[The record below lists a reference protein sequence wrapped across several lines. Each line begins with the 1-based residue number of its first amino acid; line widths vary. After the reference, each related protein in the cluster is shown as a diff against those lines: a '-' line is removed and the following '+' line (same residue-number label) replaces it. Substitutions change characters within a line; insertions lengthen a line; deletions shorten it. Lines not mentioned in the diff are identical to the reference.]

1 MSKIKTILLSIIFL
15 AVCVHPLFGM
25 TADRNLCME
34 IADAKIVQQGLE
46 DMHTVSNITSY
57 TDGKG
62 EVLFYIFELDPKGFM
77 IISADTDLPPI
88 IGYSFRNTFDLQ
100 DETSMPFRAISQDIS
115 YRYAAL
121 PKLPESIKQQRN
133 DMWADLLNNKEAKEE
148 MYWPNQDSTV
158 TGGWVQ
164 AQWNQSAPFYN
175 YCPWDLVTSARSLAG
190 CPAIATAQIIDY
202 FTNINGAFFDDSD
215 DYYHSY
221 AGRDFWI
228 DTDYFTRGFA
238 SFPQLNSLLNTY
250 DAHKKLHQ
258 ELTNFDKAAL
268 CFACGVAATQVYTS
282 TVSGTFYLSQVVDAL
297 EKFGY
302 YGTDTIDDS
311 APIFWTRLS
320 QNMMDAQPAELTVLV
335 TGGSGGHNV
344 VVDGYNTLNEYHVN
358 FGWNGSYDG
367 WYILPDEFPYSLT
380 TIHGVTLDIYSDPV
394 PYYDP
399 PASLVYSSNQSP
411 AYIDLSWQ
419 VPVQAGVISY
429 NVYRDDVLLNSE
441 PVYTQ
446 TFHDDTAIYGIEYEY
461 YVTAIYDIG
470 ESNPSNTIVINWNVA
485 VDEPSIANGYA
496 SISFPNPFNPKLDV
510 RTSIRYYQHG
520 TTHNSNIE
528 IYNIKGEIVRRL
540 TVHDISSGIF
550 EASWDGKD
558 DNGNIVPSGV
568 YLYSLENEQATLQK
582 ILILR

>member
-34 IADAKIVQQGLE
+34 IADAKIAQQGLE
-46 DMHTVSNITSY
+46 DMHTVSNITSH
-57 TDGKG
+57 TDEKG

-77 IISADTDLPPI
+77 IITADTDLPPI
-88 IGYSFRNTFDLQ
+88 IGYSFRNNIDAL
-100 DETSMPFRAISQDIS
+100 DESSIPFRVISQDIS
-115 YRYAAL
+115 CRYAAL
-121 PKLPESIKQQRN
+121 PKLPESIKLQRN
-133 DMWADLLNNKEAKEE
+133 NTWADLLNNKEAKEE
-148 MYWPNQDSTV
+148 MYWPDQDSTL

-164 AQWNQSAPFYN
+164 VQWNQTSPYYN
-175 YCPWDLVTSARSLAG
+175 YCPWDPVTSARSLAG

-202 FTNINGAFFDDSD
+202 FTNINGALFDDSD

-228 DTDYFTRGFA
+228 DNDYFTRGFA

-311 APIFWTRLS
+311 APNFWTRLS
-320 QNMMDAQPAELTVLV
+320 QNMMDGQPAELTVLV

-358 FGWNGSYDG
+358 FGWGGSYNG

-380 TIHGVTLDIYSDPV
+380 TIHGVILDIYSDLV

-399 PASLVYSSNQSP
+399 PANLVFSSNQTP

-419 VPVQAGVISY
+419 MPIQAGVISY
-429 NVYRDDVLLNSE
+429 NIYRDDVLLNSE

-446 TFHDDTAIYGIEYEY
+446 NYHDDTATYGIEYEY

-470 ESNPSNTIVINWNVA
+470 ESNPSNTIMIDWNFSI
-485 VDEPSIANGYA
+485 DEPSIANGYA
-496 SISFPNPFNPKLDV
+496 SISFPNPFNPKIDGS
-510 RTSIRYYQHG
+510 TSIRYYQHG

-528 IYNIKGEIVRRL
+528 LYNIKGEFLRRL
-540 TVHDISSGIF
+540 TAHGISSRIF
-550 EASWDGKD
+550 EATWDGKD
-558 DNGNIVPSGV
+558 NKGNIVPSGV
-568 YLYSLENEQATLQK
+568 YLYSVDAENNNFKK
-582 ILILR
+582 ILLLR

>member
-1 MSKIKTILLSIIFL
+1 MLKIKTTLLLIIFIV
-15 AVCVHPLFGM
+15 ACAHPLFSI
-25 TADRNLCME
+25 TADKDLCIK
-34 IADAKIVQQGLE
+34 IAEAKIMQHSMK
-46 DMHTVSNITSY
+46 DAASISNITSHIN
-57 TDGKG
+57 DKE
-62 EVLFYIFELDPKGFM
+62 EVLFYIFELDPKGF
-77 IISADTDLPPI
+77 IITTTDTDLPPV
-88 IGYSFRNTFDLQ
+88 IGYSFRNNIDAQ
-100 DETSMPFRAISQDIS
+100 DEISMPYQAIELDIS
-115 YRYAAL
+115 YRNAAL
-121 PKLPESIKQQRN
+121 DKLPQNIIQQRN
-133 DMWADLLNNKEAKEE
+133 DAWSDLLNEKEAKEE
-148 MYWPNQDSTV
+148 MYWPDQDSTL

-164 AQWNQSAPFYN
+164 MQWRQTAPYYN

-202 FTNINGAFFDDSD
+202 FSNINGALFGDAD

-228 DTDYFTRGFA
+228 DNDYFTRGFA
-238 SFPQLNSLLNTY
+238 SFPDLNSFLNTY
-250 DAHKKLHQ
+250 DAHQKLHQ
-258 ELTNFDKAAL
+258 EITDVDKAAL

-302 YGTDTIDDS
+302 FGTDTIDDS
-311 APIFWTRLS
+311 APNFWTRLS

-399 PASLVYSSNQSP
+399 PASLAYTSNQTP

-419 VPVQAGVISY
+419 APVQAGVISY
-429 NVYRDDVLLNSE
+429 NVYRDDVLLNTE

-446 TFHDDTAIYGIEYEY
+446 TYHDDTAIYGIEYEY

-470 ESNPSNTIVINWNVA
+470 ESNPSNTIIIDWYFA
-485 VDEPSIANGYA
+485 IDDPHIIDGYT
-496 SISFPNPFNPKLDV
+496 SFTFPNPFNPQADGS
-510 RTSIRYYQHG
+510 TSIRFYSQE
-520 TTHNSNIE
+520 TTHDAHIE
-528 IYNIKGEIVRRL
+528 IYNIKGEFVRKL
-540 TVHDISSGIF
+540 TAHDISSGIV
-550 EASWDGKD
+550 EASWDGQD
-558 DNGNIVPSGV
+558 TLGQDVLSGV
-568 YLYSLENEQATLQK
+568 YLYSIYDENIRFEK
-582 ILILR
+582 ILLLR

>member
-1 MSKIKTILLSIIFL
+1 MASKKTVFIFLILVLILFIRLNAKPIDVDICRDVVYSKINQRVPNHTNSIDNISE
-15 AVCVHPLFGM
+15 HYNETG
-25 TADRNLCME
+25 E
-34 IADAKIVQQGLE
+34 I
-46 DMHTVSNITSY
+46 
-57 TDGKG
+57 
-62 EVLFYIFELDPKGFM
+62 LFYVVELNPRGFM
-77 IISADTDLPPI
+77 IIAGDDNLPPI
-88 IGYSFRNTFDLQ
+88 IGYSFRNTIDAQ
-100 DETSMPFRAISQDIS
+100 DNTSIPYQAIALDIS
-115 YRYAAL
+115 YRYTAL
-121 PKLPESIKQQRN
+121 HKLPESIKQQRN
-133 DMWADLLNNKEAKEE
+133 DMWTGLLNNNEIKEE
-148 MYWPNQDSTV
+148 MYWPDQDSTL

-164 AQWNQSAPFYN
+164 VQWNQSAPYYN

-202 FTNINGAFFDDSD
+202 FTNINNAQFTDAD

-221 AGRDFWI
+221 AGRNFWI
-228 DTDYFTRGFA
+228 DNDYFTRGFA

-311 APIFWTRLS
+311 APNFWTRLS
-320 QNMMDAQPAELTVLV
+320 QNMMDGQPAELTVLV

-399 PASLVYSSNQSP
+399 PANLVYSSNQSP

-419 VPVQAGVISY
+419 VPTQPGVISY

-446 TFHDDTAIYGIEYEY
+446 TFHDDTATYGIEYEY

-470 ESNPSNTIVINWNVA
+470 ESNPSNSIVINWNVA
-485 VDEPSIANGYA
+485 IDDPRPSGVLT
-496 SISFPNPFNPKLDV
+496 SISFPNPFNPAIDGSI
-510 RTSIRYYQHG
+510 SIRYYQHG
-520 TTHNSNIE
+520 TTHNSHIE
-528 IYNIKGEIVRRL
+528 IYNIKGELVRRL
-540 TVHDISSGIF
+540 TVHDISFGIF
-550 EASWDGKD
+550 EATWDGKD
-558 DNGNIVPSGV
+558 NNGNIVPSGV
-568 YLYSLENEQATLQK
+568 YLYSIKNEQVTLQK

>member
-1 MSKIKTILLSIIFL
+1 
-15 AVCVHPLFGM
+15 
-25 TADRNLCME
+25 
-34 IADAKIVQQGLE
+34 
-46 DMHTVSNITSY
+46 
-57 TDGKG
+57 
-62 EVLFYIFELDPKGFM
+62 M

-88 IGYSFRNTFDLQ
+88 IGYSFRNNIDSH
-100 DETSMPFRAISQDIS
+100 DETSIPFRVIMQDIS

-121 PKLPESIKQQRN
+121 AKLPESIKQQRN
-133 DMWADLLNNKEAKEE
+133 NTWADLLNNKEIKEE
-148 MYWPNQDSTV
+148 MYWPDQDSTL
-158 TGGWVQ
+158 TGEWVQ
-164 AQWNQSAPFYN
+164 VQWNQTAPYYN

-202 FTNINGAFFDDSD
+202 FTNINSTLFGDSD

-228 DTDYFTRGFA
+228 DNDYFTRGFA

-258 ELTNFDKAAL
+258 GLTDFDKAAL

-302 YGTDTIDDS
+302 YGTDTINDS
-311 APIFWTRLS
+311 APNFWTRLS

-358 FGWNGSYDG
+358 FGWGGSYNG

-429 NVYRDDVLLNSE
+429 NIYRDDVLLNSE

-446 TFHDDTAIYGIEYEY
+446 NYHDDTAIYGTEYEY

-470 ESNPSNTIVINWNVA
+470 ESNPSNTVVINWNVA
-485 VDEPSIANGYA
+485 IDEPSIANGYA
-496 SISFPNPFNPKLDV
+496 SINFPNPFNPHVDGS
-510 RTSIRYYQHG
+510 TSIRFYSKGITQH
-520 TTHNSNIE
+520 TYIE
-528 IYNIKGEIVRRL
+528 IYNIKGELIRRL
-540 TVHDISSGIF
+540 TAHDISSGVY
-550 EASWDGKD
+550 EASWDGLNARGD
-558 DNGNIVPSGV
+558 IVPSGV
-568 YLYSLENEQATLQK
+568 YFLSINDEKECHK